1 MGSRYQHRSQ
11 IIVLSHDSNTKY
23 MVKRS
28 LFNLRI
34 YTTRRDVRNHFT
46 SVSLVQIFLVFMR
59 FFFSRMKKRVQ
70 SNMLYSVDFYNL
82 KLYKLYNKYF
92 CLTYSIWNKT
102 RFLFLSI
109 QQRQSVYLDN
119 FRNRS
124 PCALCGNSF
133 PYQRQQIDL
142 NNKYGVVLVDWLSA
156 IEED

>member
-1 MGSRYQHRSQ
+1 MGSQYQHQSQ
-11 IIVLSHDSNTKY
+11 RIVLSHDSNTKY

-34 YTTRRDVRNHFT
+34 YTTRRDIRNHFT
-46 SVSLVQIFLVFMR
+46 SVSLVLIFLVFMR

-82 KLYKLYNKYF
+82 KLYKFYNKYF

-109 QQRQSVYLDN
+109 QQRQKWVFILIIFVTGHRALFAEIPSRIRDN
-119 FRNRS
+119 K
-124 PCALCGNSF
+124 LT
-133 PYQRQQIDL
+133 
-142 NNKYGVVLVDWLSA
+142 
-156 IEED
+156 